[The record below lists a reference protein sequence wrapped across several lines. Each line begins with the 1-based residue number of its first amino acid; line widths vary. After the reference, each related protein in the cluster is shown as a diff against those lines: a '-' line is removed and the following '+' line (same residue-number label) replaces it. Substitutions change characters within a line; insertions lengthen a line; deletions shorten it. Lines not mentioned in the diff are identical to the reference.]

1 MAADADDADREDG
14 FRTPCGSPLK
24 PTVAAMALSSPRSFD
39 AGGQASQEAF
49 PLSPAKSPFTPSRTR
64 PRSGGTASVDS
75 AVSLRERDGG
85 FWSYLQSMIK
95 GADGGLFG
103 LARQESGEIE
113 GGEAGAAAPPPLLA
127 QLQRSSSSSLSTSA
141 TQTGT
146 HCQMCGEGFGFLRR
160 PHRCRRCQGAF
171 CLSCSRHYVVLPGAA
186 EVLG

>member
-1 MAADADDADREDG
+1 MAAAADDADKEDG
-14 FRTPCGSPLK
+14 FRTPCRSS
-24 PTVAAMALSSPRSFD
+24 MALSSPRSFD
-39 AGGQASQEAF
+39 AGGQPSQEAF
-49 PLSPAKSPFTPSRTR
+49 PLSPARTR
-64 PRSGGTASVDS
+64 PRSGSTASVDS

-103 LARQESGEIE
+103 LARQEE

-127 QLQRSSSSSLSTSA
+127 QLQRSSSSSLSASA
-141 TQTGT
+141 TQTAT
-146 HCQMCGEGFGFLRR
+146 HCQMCGEGFGFLRL